1 MLFLTGD
8 SNHETHLRS
17 GNGPFYIHLS
27 ERTSVDSYEV
37 ADGVVLDFD
46 AAGTLVGIDLQHA
59 SKCADI
65 ERLIVSRFPF
75 HEMEAA

>member
-1 MLFLTGD
+1 MRLAYDPATD
-8 SNHETHLRS
+8 SL
-17 GNGPFYIHLS
+17 YIHLS
-27 ERTSVDSYEV
+27 ERTSVDSNEV

-46 AAGTLVGIDLQHA
+46 AEGILIGIDLQHA

-65 ERLIVSRFPF
+65 ERLIVSRLPF